1 MAGKGKYRQQPQKI
15 ISGTERSRRQPAAN
29 YVRASVGLEGFSL
42 SEADEAHAQRFI
54 DGQISLQEF
63 VQPRA
68 DALTLPKSSS

>member
-1 MAGKGKYRQQPQKI
+1 MSDA
-15 ISGTERSRRQPAAN
+15 ERGRRQSAVN
-29 YVRASVGLEGFSL
+29 YARASVSLEGFSL
-42 SEADEAHAQRFI
+42 SEADEAHAQPFI

>member
-1 MAGKGKYRQQPQKI
+1 MAGKGKCRQQPHKT
-15 ISGTERSRRQPAAN
+15 ISDTERSRRQSAVN
-29 YVRASVGLEGFSL
+29 YARASVGLEGFSL
-42 SEADEAHAQRFI
+42 SEADEAHAQRFV